1 MTGPRR
7 EKVSDLVREEVAR
20 LLQTEA
26 HDARLGFITVTEV
39 RMSSDLKHARV
50 YVSLMSQGDA
60 REQALQALT
69 AARGFIRRR
78 LGQTLR
84 LRYTPEITFA
94 VDTSMEYG
102 ARIDSLIEQTR
113 SGAPSGP
120 TPDAPQQEPGE
131 TKEADET

>member
-20 LLQTEA
+20 LLQVEM
-26 HDARLGFITVTEV
+26 HDTRLGFITVTEV

-50 YVSLMSQGDA
+50 YVSLLSEGPA

-94 VDTSMEYG
+94 VDASLEYG

-113 SGAPSGP
+113 TTPPADAAPSG
-120 TPDAPQQEPGE
+120 DADRPAEE
-131 TKEADET
+131 DET